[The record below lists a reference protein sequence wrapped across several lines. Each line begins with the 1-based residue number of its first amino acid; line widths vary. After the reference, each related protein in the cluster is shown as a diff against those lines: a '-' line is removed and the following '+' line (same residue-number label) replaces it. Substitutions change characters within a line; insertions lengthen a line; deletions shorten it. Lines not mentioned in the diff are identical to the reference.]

1 MRAGAPGR
9 PLAGWNVLVP
19 RGGAWGD
26 SVAAMLRAQG
36 ASPVVAP
43 MINFAASDDG
53 DALLSSLRRLAAGE
67 FDWITVTSAT
77 TVDVL
82 ASFRAVVPERTR
94 IAAVGETT
102 AAALSAAGY
111 RADFVPT
118 DDNSASGML
127 REWVELPSSAEPQRI
142 LALRSSIAKPVLT
155 AGLRRMGN
163 DVESVVAYRTVGV
176 TAPEHVV
183 RQVADGGLQAILVTS
198 GSVAEQVHAQFG
210 AVPQSTIIACIGPTT
225 AADARRYG
233 LRVDL
238 VAETPG
244 AQSLIDSL
252 VTAASGSA

>member
-9 PLAGWNVLVP
+9 PLSGWNVLVP

-26 SVAAMLRAQG
+26 SVAALLRAHG
-36 ASPVVAP
+36 AAPVIAP
-43 MINFAASDDG
+43 MINFAASEDAAALESALRELADG
-53 DALLSSLRRLAAGE
+53 A
-67 FDWITVTSAT
+67 FDWLTVTSAT

-82 ASFRAVVPERTR
+82 ASHRAVVPERTR

-102 AAALSAAGY
+102 AAALAAAGY

-127 REWVELPSSAEPQRI
+127 REWVELPSSAQPQRI

-163 DVESVVAYRTVGV
+163 EVESVVAYRTVGLPV
-176 TAPEHVV
+176 PERIVQ
-183 RQVADGGLQAILVTS
+183 QVAEGGLQAILVTS

-210 AVPQSTIIACIGPTT
+210 AVPERTIVACIGPTT

-244 AQSLIDSL
+244 AQALISAL
-252 VTAASGSA
+252 VAAATA

>member
-1 MRAGAPGR
+1 MRAGAPAK

-26 SVAAMLRAQG
+26 SVAALLRAQG

-43 MINFAASDDG
+43 LINFAAADDG
-53 DALLSSLRRLAAGE
+53 AALDSALRELADGA

-82 ASFRAVVPERTR
+82 ASLRAVVPERTR

-111 RADFVPT
+111 RADFVPS

-176 TAPEHVV
+176 AAPQGVV
-183 RQVADGGLQAILVTS
+183 QQVAEGALQAIMVTS

-210 AVPQSTIIACIGPTT
+210 EVPERTIVACIGPTT

-244 AQSLIDSL
+244 AQSLIDAL
-252 VTAASGSA
+252 VAAAR